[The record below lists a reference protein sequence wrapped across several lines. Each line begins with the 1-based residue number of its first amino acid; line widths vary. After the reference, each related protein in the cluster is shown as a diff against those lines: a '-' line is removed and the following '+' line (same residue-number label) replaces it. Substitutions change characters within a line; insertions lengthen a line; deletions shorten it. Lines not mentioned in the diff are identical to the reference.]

1 MLNALK
7 KLEDTYEYSSIG
19 SKQVRLLI
27 VKPGQEDDD
36 INAIL
41 QVVDEDQLGNDDYCY
56 EALSYHWGEG
66 EDLHSIIINDEWAT
80 EPIKDFTAAVLSAQ
94 KKLYAKR
101 HYVRPNLYS
110 ALKRL
115 RAQDRHVALWV
126 DALCIN
132 QENDAEKTVQ
142 VMKMNQIYQKAY
154 SVCIWLGLDDPDFH
168 SSKAMTFIKDVV
180 DLNKLNNLL
189 TDDRYIPQWASLFQL
204 LKWSWFSRRWVI
216 QELAL
221 AQQATVHCG
230 QSEVHWNDFRDAI
243 GIFHRYFKSLQPRI
257 QNPKLGGSPISD
269 LEPLGA
275 KLLVEMT
282 SNLFR
287 TKSNGASEST
297 MSLEKLVCQLSTFS
311 TSDPRD
317 TINCL
322 RNLSK
327 ELNAVKTRSSSS
339 PARTHRQPPEPNY
352 KQDLFEVYRDS
363 VEWVVEESKSLDIIC
378 RHWALKEKEK
388 LDIGPTAA
396 PRLVTLPSWIL
407 TAEDGSYGAGEAVFR
422 GRKAGDS
429 LVGLP
434 GEAVYN
440 ASGRSVPIV
449 QFGDGDAREWSPSPK
464 SGPRLSLFPQ
474 DDSLTVSGYLIGRVN
489 WSSPPIR
496 SGLIPQR
503 GLEKLGWTYR
513 DASANKPAPDQLRR
527 TLVAGR
533 GPNGSDVPTYYSRA
547 CNYCLLNET
556 PNGDIDTT
564 DLLRADESVSPQ
576 SIVKDYL
583 ERVRA
588 VTSNRVILQGRSTIP
603 GGSPPSHSI
612 PTSPISPTSVRTS
625 EDLVGLGPL
634 DTTKDD
640 IIAILYGCS
649 VPVILRPSG
658 SYNRPQGY
666 RFLGEAYI
674 DGKMDAECMSEG
686 HELMEFVLR

>member
-1 MLNALK
+1 MTPSNKRVHDGVSDVKCSQKARR
-7 KLEDTYEYSSIG
+7 YIRIFPIG
-19 SKQVRLLI
+19 SKQVRLLV
-27 VKPGQEDDD
+27 VKPGQEDND

-41 QVVDEDQLGNDDYCY
+41 QVVDDDELGTDDCRY
-56 EALSYHWGEG
+56 EALSYHEGEG
-66 EDLHSIIINDEWAT
+66 EDLHSIIIINDECAT
-80 EPIKDFTAAVLSAQ
+80 VPIKDFTAAALTAQ
-94 KKLYAKR
+94 KKLFAKR
-101 HYVRPNLYS
+101 HYVRLNLYS

-126 DALCIN
+126 DALCTN
-132 QENDAEKTVQ
+132 QENDAEKTIQ
-142 VMKMNQIYQKAY
+142 AY
-154 SVCIWLGLDDPDFH
+154 S

-189 TDDRYIPQWASLFQL
+189 TDDRYIPQWAGLFQL

-221 AQQATVHCG
+221 AQQASVHCG
-230 QSEVHWNDFRDAI
+230 QSEVHWNDFKDAI

-257 QNPKLGGSPISD
+257 QNPRLSGSPISD
-269 LEPLGA
+269 VEPLGA
-275 KLLVEMT
+275 KLLAEMT

-287 TKSNGASEST
+287 TKSNGTSESN
-297 MSLEKLVCQLSTFS
+297 MGLEKLVCQLFTFS

-327 ELNAVKTRSSSS
+327 ELNVVKTRSSSS
-339 PARTHRQPPEPNY
+339 PAR
-352 KQDLFEVYRDS
+352 
-363 VEWVVEESKSLDIIC
+363 ESKSLDIIC
-378 RHWALKEKEK
+378 RHWALKEKQK
-388 LDIGPTAA
+388 LDIGTTAA
-396 PRLVTLPSWIL
+396 PRLVTLPSWIF
-407 TAEDGSYGAGEAVFR
+407 TTEDGSYGAGEAVFR

-440 ASGRSVPIV
+440 ASGCSIPIV

-464 SGPRLSLFPQ
+464 SGPRLSIFPH
-474 DDSLTVSGYLIGRVN
+474 DKSLTVSGYLIGKVS

-496 SGLIPQR
+496 SVLIPQQ
-503 GLEKLGWTYR
+503 GLKRLGWTCR

-533 GPNGSDVPTYYSRA
+533 GPNGSDVPTYYSLA
-547 CNYCLLNET
+547 CNYCLLNDT

-564 DLLRADESVSPQ
+564 GLLRADESVSPQ

-588 VTSNRVILQGRSTIP
+588 VTSNRVILPGRSTIAA
-603 GGSPPSHSI
+603 GSPMSNSI
-612 PTSPISPTSVRTS
+612 PASPISPTSLRTS

-634 DTTKDD
+634 DTKEHDV
-640 IIAILYGCS
+640 IAILYGCS
-649 VPVILRPSG
+649 VPVILRRSG
-658 SYNRPQGY
+658 SYNRPQEF

-686 HELMEFVLR
+686 HEEVEFVLR